1 MSKSH
6 YRLLLVLYATTLFL
20 SAALLFW
27 VQPLLAKMLLP
38 HLGGSPAVW
47 NTCMMYF
54 QGTLLVGYLY
64 AYCSSRFLPRNWQP
78 ILQIILLCTGL
89 VFLPFYAP
97 AHWIGL
103 DQSPIFNLIRLLVFT
118 TVIPIL
124 AISASAPM
132 LQRWFALSDH
142 PDASDPYFLYAA
154 SNSGSLLALLA
165 FPFLLEPWL
174 AISTQRWV
182 WSGGFILLLLFTA
195 VCAYRTFMH
204 GSAYVIP
211 RVASKSA
218 SHLSEHVDWKT
229 RGSWVLLAFVPS
241 SLLLGVT
248 TYITTD
254 IASAPLFWIIPLVLY
269 LLSFII
275 VFSRKPIIKP
285 YIAAFFQLLFA
296 VLFLIVFA
304 RDVHGFNYWVVLLLN
319 LFLFF
324 ATALVLHGE
333 LVRQRPHASHLTE
346 FYLWM
351 AFGGFLGGVFNT
363 LIAPLIFVDVIEYPL
378 MIAVAIL
385 VKPPLPIKRY
395 LILAVIILIVV
406 SLHFTSTGSRGTIHT
421 VRNFFG
427 TSHVFVQPGNVH
439 MLAHGTTKHG
449 LEVRNKKPEHN
460 AKGFYMAVEEVINL
474 MHKKQSSLSIG
485 IIGLGAGM
493 NACLAG
499 PQDTLTYYEIN
510 PAVVDIA
517 SNPAYFSYLTNCP
530 PKGGIIVGDAR
541 LRLAEAKKNQYD
553 LLVVDAFNSDS
564 IPIHLITEEAI
575 LLYFQKIKSNGV
587 VLVHVSN
594 RYINLHRVLSASSY
608 AHKITP
614 LIKGYKKN
622 IKTYAYFAEWVA
634 LTKSSDRIDTL
645 KRNGWKVLPM
655 FNKKH
660 RWRDDYSN
668 IIRELRLFQ

>member
-1 MSKSH
+1 MLKTH
-6 YRLLLVLYATTLFL
+6 HRILLALYTITLFL

-64 AYCSSRFLPRNWQP
+64 AYFSSRFLPRNWQP
-78 ILQIILLCTGL
+78 ILQIVLLCTGL

-97 AHWIGL
+97 THWVGL
-103 DQSPIFNLIRLLVFT
+103 EQSPILNLIRILVST

-124 AISASAPM
+124 AISASAPI

-165 FPFLLEPWL
+165 FPFLIEPWL
-174 AISTQRWV
+174 PISTQRWV
-182 WSGGFILLLLFTA
+182 WSGGFVLLLLFTA
-195 VCAYRTFMH
+195 ACVYRTFMQ
-204 GSAYVIP
+204 GSVRII
-211 RVASKSA
+211 RQSA
-218 SHLSEHVDWKT
+218 SHLSENIDWKK
-229 RGSWVLLAFVPS
+229 RGAWVLLAFVPS

-275 VFSRKPIIKP
+275 VFSRRPIIKP
-285 YIAAFFQLLFA
+285 YAAAGFQLLFSI
-296 VLFLIVFA
+296 LFLIVFA
-304 RDVHGFNYWVVLLLN
+304 RGAFGFNYWAVLLLN
-319 LFLFF
+319 LLLFF

-351 AFGGFLGGVFNT
+351 AFGGFLGGVFNS
-363 LIAPLIFVDVIEYPL
+363 LIAPLVFLNVTEYPL

-395 LILAVIILIVV
+395 VILVLIIFIGIL
-406 SLHFTSTGSRGTIHT
+406 LHFTAVDGLHAVHT
-421 VRNFFG
+421 DRNFFG
-427 TSHVFVQPGNVH
+427 TSHVFREGGNIH
-439 MLAHGTTKHG
+439 ILAHGTTKHG
-449 LEVRNKKPEHN
+449 VEIRNKKPEHN
-460 AKGFYMAVEEVINL
+460 AKGFYVAVEELIKL

-485 IIGLGAGM
+485 IVGLGAGM

-499 PQDTLTYYEIN
+499 PGDTLTYYEIN

-517 SNPAYFSYLTNCP
+517 SNQAYFSYITHCP
-530 PKGGIIVGDAR
+530 PKGGIIIGDAR
-541 LRLAEAKKNQYD
+541 LRLAEAKQHQYD
-553 LLVVDAFNSDS
+553 LLVIDAFNSDA
-564 IPIHLITEEAI
+564 IPVHLITEEAI
-575 LLYFQKIKSNGV
+575 LLYFKKLKSNGI

-608 AHKITP
+608 ANGITP

-622 IKTYAYFAEWVA
+622 INTQAYFAEWVA
-634 LTKSSDRIDTL
+634 LSKSIGRINAL
-645 KRNGWKVLPM
+645 KDEGWKALAVV
-655 FNKKH
+655 NKKR